1 MDFEQK
7 AEVIKMENIKQKI
20 EAEPILKLE
29 NVSFSYPNSDMVL
42 DGFSLSLKRGE
53 FLGIIGPSGAGKTT
67 IFRILSGYLKAQSG
81 KIFVKGRE
89 LKTLHHSERSRTMAF
104 VPQGIF
110 TALPYTVWQ
119 IVEMGRVSR
128 SSKISGLTP
137 KDIDAIKEALDFVKM
152 YKYSPRYFNR
162 LSGGE
167 KQRVLI
173 AMALA
178 QDPEILLLD
187 EPTASLDIGLKSHL
201 MTLLRK
207 LNKEKGITIA
217 TISHDIQLSASFC
230 DALVMIKDGKI
241 ISQGRV
247 KEVLNSELISSV
259 YSCSAEVF
267 EYCNKL
273 YIQTK

>member
-1 MDFEQK
+1 
-7 AEVIKMENIKQKI
+7 MENDKSKT
-20 EAEPILKLE
+20 EILKLE
-29 NVSFSYPNSDMVL
+29 NISFSYPNSDMVL
-42 DGFSLSLKRGE
+42 DDFSLSVNSGE

-67 IFRILSGYLKAQSG
+67 IFRILSGYLKAQKG
-81 KIFVKGRE
+81 KIFIKGKE
-89 LKTLHHSERSRTMAF
+89 LKTLSHAQRSRTMAF

-128 SSKISGLTP
+128 SSKISGLSSS
-137 KDIDAIKEALDFVKM
+137 DIDTIKEALDYVKM
-152 YKYSPRYFNR
+152 YKYSARYFSS

-201 MTLLRK
+201 MTLLKK
-207 LNKEKGITIA
+207 LNYEKGITIA
-217 TISHDIQLSASFC
+217 AISHDIQLAASFC
-230 DALVMIKDGKI
+230 RKLVIISNGKLV
-241 ISQGRV
+241 SQGRV
-247 KEVLNSELISSV
+247 DEVLNSQTISNV
-259 YSCSAEVF
+259 YSCNAEVF
-267 EYCNKL
+267 EYGDKL
-273 YIQTK
+273 YIQTN

>member
-1 MDFEQK
+1 
-7 AEVIKMENIKQKI
+7 MENMTQKI
-20 EAEPILKLE
+20 EEDPILKLE
-29 NVSFSYPNSDMVL
+29 SISFSYPNSDIVL
-42 DGFSLSLKRGE
+42 DGFSLSVNRGE

-67 IFRILSGYLKAQSG
+67 IFRILSGYLKPQSG

-89 LKTLHHSERSRTMAF
+89 LRTLHHAERSRTMAF

-128 SSKISGLTP
+128 SSKISGLNSS
-137 KDIDAIKEALDFVKM
+137 DIDTIKEALDFVKM
-152 YKYSPRYFNR
+152 YKYSARYFNS

-201 MTLLRK
+201 MTLLKK
-207 LNKEKGITIA
+207 LNHEKGITIA

-230 DALVMIKDGKI
+230 DKLVIVCNGKL
-241 ISQGRV
+241 ISQGSV
-247 KEVLNSELISSV
+247 KEVINSETISRV
-259 YSCSAEVF
+259 YSCNAEVF
-267 EYCNKL
+267 EYCDKL

>member
-1 MDFEQK
+1 
-7 AEVIKMENIKQKI
+7 MEDGKQKI
-20 EAEPILKLE
+20 EILKLE
-29 NVSFSYPNSDMVL
+29 NVSFAYPNSDVVL
-42 DGFSLSLKRGE
+42 SDFSLSVSTGE

-67 IFRILSGYLKAQSG
+67 IFRILSGYLKPQTGRIFIKG
-81 KIFVKGRE
+81 KE
-89 LKTLHHSERSRTMAF
+89 LKTLSHSERSRTMAF
-104 VPQGIF
+104 VPQGIY

-128 SSKISGLTP
+128 SYKMSGLNP

-152 YKYSPRYFNR
+152 YKYAPRYFNS

-201 MTLLRK
+201 MNLLRK
-207 LNKEKGITIA
+207 LNYEKGITIA

-230 DALVMIKDGKI
+230 DKLVIVSNGRLV
-241 ISQGRV
+241 SQGTV
-247 KEVLNSELISSV
+247 KDVINSETISNV
-259 YSCSAEVF
+259 YSCKAEVF
-267 EYCNKL
+267 EHMNKL
-273 YIQTK
+273 YIETK